1 MMLKKYLTEVSF
13 QDGSTE
19 FKSYRNYTK
28 KINVTDVMNG
38 TSTLR
43 IDLEEKEID
52 DESISIEIQG
62 RYDVP
67 VYYRQINGANANTIE
82 AYLDSENVL
91 IQGDVLEINYIGL
104 NEAVS
109 DLYSVDYE
117 NGVLY
122 LATETNVGLSVDYKF
137 YNTMVKGKKAEQL
150 EDEDYV
156 TDDTSASVNNYRADT
171 SYRLVYN
178 VVQQVAE
185 EYTTPILRNIK
196 VNYINTSEEETF

>member
-28 KINVTDVMNG
+28 TIDITEVMNG
-38 TSTLR
+38 TSSLR
-43 IDLEEKEID
+43 LELEEKEID
-52 DESISIEIQG
+52 IDSVSIEIRG
-62 RYDVP
+62 RYDIP
-67 VYYRQINGANANTIE
+67 VYFRKINGSNANTLE
-82 AYLDSENVL
+82 AYLNSDNVL
-91 IQGDVLEINYIGL
+91 IQGDIIEINYIGL

-122 LATETNVGLSVDYKF
+122 LATETNIGLNVDYKF

-150 EDEDYV
+150 DDEDYSV
-156 TDDTSASVNNYRADT
+156 DSTSASINNYRADT

-178 VVQQVAE
+178 VIQPVAE

-196 VNYINTSEEETF
+196 INYINTSEEETF

>member
-67 VYYRQINGANANTIE
+67 VYYRKINGANSNTIE

>member
-82 AYLDSENVL
+82 AYLGSENVL